1 MVSLEVV
8 PLWTE
13 AFVFQLIH
21 VDAQLRQLG
30 LDLRRPPH
38 VEVFSNEANEVSF

>member
-13 AFVFQLIH
+13 AFVFQLID
-21 VDAQLRQLG
+21 VDAQVRQLG
-30 LDLRRPPH
+30 LDLGKLTGLVTRAGDNP
-38 VEVFSNEANEVSF
+38 